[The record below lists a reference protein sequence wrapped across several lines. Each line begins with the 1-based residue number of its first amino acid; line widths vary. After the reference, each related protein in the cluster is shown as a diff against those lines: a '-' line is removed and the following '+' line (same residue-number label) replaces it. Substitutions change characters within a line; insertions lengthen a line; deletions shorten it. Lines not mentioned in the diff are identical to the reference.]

1 MSVVAEGVETPAQ
14 QDVLCEAGVT
24 ALLFLVSHPLPENEL
39 NNWLAGS
46 LEKQNESAT
55 GSARKAS
62 YREAF
67 VKLASLL
74 ARSSSNVL
82 SAKSARKNLI
92 YVP

>member
-24 ALLFLVSHPLPENEL
+24 ALQGFLVSHPLPENEL

-55 GSARKAS
+55 GSARKP
-62 YREAF
+62 
-67 VKLASLL
+67 VT
-74 ARSSSNVL
+74 
-82 SAKSARKNLI
+82 AKPS
-92 YVP
+92 